1 MSKKKKKFY
10 VVWEGRKPGI
20 YTTWEECKKQVKG
33 FEDPQFKSFFS
44 IESAQEAFKG
54 KYNEV
59 KGVDSRTLAY
69 SEKDKAR
76 FGMPLGESVAVDAAY
91 SGSTGKMEY
100 QGVYTE
106 NGNRLFRK
114 GPYDDGT
121 VNVGEFL
128 ALVHGLALLKMKGSK
143 IPIYSDS
150 KIAISWVR
158 RKKAN
163 SKMPKTEKNAELF
176 DLIARAEK
184 WLKTN
189 SYETRILKWETRF
202 WGEIPADFGRK

>member
-1 MSKKKKKFY
+1 MGKKKKKFY
-10 VVWEGRKPGI
+10 VVWEGRQTGI
-20 YTTWEECKKQVKG
+20 FTSWEECKKQIEG
-33 FEDPQFKSFFS
+33 FEDPQYKSFFS
-44 IESAQEAFKG
+44 LESAEKAFKG
-54 KYNEV
+54 KYSDV
-59 KGVDSRTLAY
+59 RGVDSRTLAF

-76 FGMPLGESVAVDAAY
+76 FGVPIEDSISVDAAY

-100 QGVYTE
+100 QGVYTK

-114 GPYDDGT
+114 GPYPDGT

-128 ALVHGLALLKMKGSK
+128 ALVHGLALLKMKKSP

-150 KIAISWVR
+150 KTAISWVR
-158 RKKAN
+158 KKKAN
-163 SKMPKTEKNAELF
+163 SKMPRTEKNAELF

>member
-1 MSKKKKKFY
+1 MGKKKKKFY
-10 VVWEGRKPGI
+10 VVWEGRKTGI
-20 YTTWEECKKQVKG
+20 FTTWEECKKQIEG
-33 FEDPQFKSFFS
+33 FEDPQYKSFFS
-44 IESAQEAFKG
+44 LESAEKAFKG
-54 KYNEV
+54 NYSDV
-59 KGVDSRTLAY
+59 RGVDSRTLAF

-76 FGMPLGESVAVDAAY
+76 FGMPIEDSISVDAAY

-100 QGVYTE
+100 QGVYTK
-106 NGNRLFRK
+106 NKNRLFRK
-114 GPYDDGT
+114 GPYPDGT

-128 ALVHGLALLKMKGSK
+128 ALVHGLALLKMKKSQ

-150 KIAISWVR
+150 KTAISWVR
-158 RKKAN
+158 KKKAN